1 MVQWEMNTRNGIS
14 IYGIPVMHTWQDLF
28 FLNCILQYYPF
39 DVIVELGTYVGG
51 VTLFFALNSNAE
63 VYTFDIRPE
72 PTSKRYLQIDEVLP
86 IIFCSMDVRS
96 SSTVDFVRGLIDKRR
111 ALIYCDDGAKI
122 KEFNLYAPTLKE
134 EDIIMAHDKGR
145 EIRDEDISEA
155 IIKYHLKPF
164 HQEKADMIGA
174 DIYSFRRE
182 EN

>member
-1 MVQWEMNTRNGIS
+1 MNTRSGIS

-28 FLNCILQYYPF
+28 FLNCILQHYPF
-39 DVIVELGTYVGG
+39 DVIIELGTGIG
-51 VTLFFALNSNAE
+51 AGTLFFALNSNAE
-63 VYTFDIRPE
+63 VYTFDIRAA
-72 PTSKRYLQIDEVLP
+72 PTSKRYLQIEEILP
-86 IIFCSMDVRS
+86 INFCSMDVRS
-96 SSTVDFVRGLIDKRR
+96 SSTVDFVRGLIEKRR
-111 ALIYCDDGAKI
+111 ALIYCDNGYKD

-164 HQEKADMIGA
+164 HQKEADTIGA

-182 EN
+182 ET